1 MSVYS
6 TFFACIILDRE
17 SVTMHDLGALCIYS
31 NWEGGGDIH
40 FQFLCGSKAGHGP
53 TVKF

>member
-17 SVTMHDLGALCIYS
+17 SVTMHDLGALGRVVISTFNFYVAQKQ
-31 NWEGGGDIH
+31 DMA
-40 FQFLCGSKAGHGP
+40 QQ
-53 TVKF
+53 